1 MVSKKSE
8 MSKPYFI
15 KEHELGEPEQKEA
28 ARLWNLVAS
37 LELDSPEWVA
47 SIRRLTELRILTM
60 PVALLLVH
68 AASGDLNA
76 EQTKE
81 AESYGILG
89 LFLQWRAEIQG
100 DSGKA

>member
-1 MVSKKSE
+1 MSE
-8 MSKPYFI
+8 RYFVNV
-15 KEHELGEPEQKEA
+15 HELGESERREA
-28 ARLWNLVAS
+28 TRLMDRTAK

-47 SIRRLTELRILTM
+47 NIRRLTELRILTT
-60 PVALLLVH
+60 PVALLLVR

-89 LFLQWRAEIQG
+89 HFLQLRAEIKG
-100 DSGKA
+100 ESGKA

>member
-1 MVSKKSE
+1 VSES
-8 MSKPYFI
+8 YFV

-47 SIRRLTELRILTM
+47 SIRRLTELRILTT
-60 PVALLLVH
+60 PVALLLVR
-68 AASGDLNA
+68 AAKGDLNA

-89 LFLQWRAEIQG
+89 LFLRLRAEIQSH
-100 DSGKA
+100 SGKV

>member
-1 MVSKKSE
+1 

-28 ARLWNLVAS
+28 ARLWKLVAS
-37 LELDSPEWVA
+37 LELDSPEWIA

-60 PVALLLVH
+60 PVALLLVR
-68 AASGDLNA
+68 AASGDLSA

-89 LFLQWRAEIQG
+89 HFVQLRAEIQG
-100 DSGKA
+100 ESGKA

>member
-1 MVSKKSE
+1 MKMSE
-8 MSKPYFI
+8 RYFVQ
-15 KEHELGEPEQKEA
+15 EHELGEPEQKEA

-47 SIRRLTELRILTM
+47 SIRRLTELRILTT
-60 PVALLLVH
+60 PVALLLVR

-81 AESYGILG
+81 AESYGIFG
-89 LFLQWRAEIQG
+89 LFLQLRAEIQG
-100 DSGKA
+100 ESGKA

>member
-1 MVSKKSE
+1 MK

-89 LFLQWRAEIQG
+89 LFLQWRAEIQ
-100 DSGKA
+100 SLQGKYEQSD

>member
-1 MVSKKSE
+1 MSE
-8 MSKPYFI
+8 RYFI
-15 KEHELGEPEQKEA
+15 EEHELGEPEQKEA
-28 ARLWNLVAS
+28 ATLWNLVAS

-60 PVALLLVH
+60 PVALLLARAV
-68 AASGDLNA
+68 SGDLNA

-89 LFLQWRAEIQG
+89 HFLQLRAEIKG
-100 DSGKA
+100 DSGKIQ

>member
-1 MVSKKSE
+1 

-15 KEHELGEPEQKEA
+15 KEHELCEPEQKEA
-28 ARLWNLVAS
+28 ARLWKLVAS
-37 LELDSPEWVA
+37 LELDSPEWIA

-60 PVALLLVH
+60 PVALLLVR
-68 AASGDLNA
+68 AASGDLSA

-89 LFLQWRAEIQG
+89 HFVQLRAEIQG
-100 DSGKA
+100 ESGKA